1 MNQRWRLV
9 RVPGPALAATDFE
22 LVEEAVRPAEDGEV
36 RLRSIYLS
44 LDPYQRHWLGGA
56 AGYAMPPQPGA
67 TPIGRAIS
75 EVIESRDP
83 RFAAGDVVLGET
95 GWQSQPTVTAERLT
109 RLDPTL
115 GALSTYVGVLGS
127 PGLTAWVGM
136 LDLCRPRAGDT
147 VLVSAAGGAVGSV
160 AGQLAAMAG
169 ARVVGVAGAADKCE
183 RSVREFGFAACL
195 SHRAADF
202 AAHLARACPDGIAAY
217 FDNTGGPV
225 TAAAWAQLRH
235 GARVALC
242 GLVAE
247 YGQGDVSGPS
257 LKHLLARRASVTGF
271 SVREHLARMPE
282 YRQQAS
288 AWIRDGRL
296 RYAEHIVD
304 GIAQAPQAFL
314 ALLSGATFGKCLV
327 RVGPDPTPP
336 ADSP

>member
-1 MNQRWRLV
+1 MNRRWRLV
-9 RVPGPALAATDFE
+9 RVPGPVLAVSDFE
-22 LVEEAVRPAEDGEV
+22 LVDEPARSPAAGEV
-36 RLRSIYLS
+36 RLRAIYLS

-56 AGYAMPPQPGA
+56 PGYAAPPYPGA

-83 RFAAGDVVLGET
+83 RLAAGDVVLGET
-95 GWQSQPTVTAERLT
+95 GWQSQPTVAAERLA

-115 GALSTYVGVLGS
+115 GPLSTHVGVLGS

-136 LDLCRPRAGDT
+136 LDVCRPRTGEI

-160 AGQLAAMAG
+160 AGQIAALHG
-169 ARVVGVAGAADKCE
+169 ARVIGVAGDAAKCE
-183 RSVREFGFAACL
+183 RIVREFSFAACL
-195 SHRAADF
+195 SHRAPDF
-202 AAHLARACPDGIAAY
+202 AAQLARVCPDGIDAY

-247 YGQGDVSGPS
+247 YGQGDVAGPS
-257 LKHLLARRASVTGF
+257 LKHLLAHRASVTGF
-271 SVREHLARMPE
+271 SVREHLPRMAE
-282 YRQQAS
+282 YRKQAS
-288 AWIRDGRL
+288 AWIRGGRL
-296 RYAEHIVD
+296 RYAEHIVQ
-304 GIAQAPQAFL
+304 GIEQTPQAFL

-327 RVGPDPTPP
+327 QVGAEPRIE
-336 ADSP
+336 ARR